1 MWVWWF
7 AAAVALIVVEVLSLD
22 LVLVMFAGG
31 AVAAGAAGGLGAGM
45 WVQILVFAL
54 VSGALLLALR
64 PWLLKHLRQR
74 TTLVETNVDAHPGR
88 SARTVTEVGPDGGRI
103 KLMGE
108 VWSAR
113 SSDATVFPVG
123 ETVTVIKI
131 EGATAVV
138 GAATEAATGTTPAS
152 PNS

>member
-31 AVAAGAAGGLGAGM
+31 AIAAGVAGGLGAGM
-45 WVQILVFAL
+45 WVQIVVFA
-54 VSGALLLALR
+54 VVATALLLSLR
-64 PWLLKHLRQR
+64 PWLLKHLRRR

-88 SARTVTEVGPDGGRI
+88 TARTVTEVGPDGGRI
-103 KLMGE
+103 KLVGE

-113 SSDATVFPVG
+113 SSDGTVFPVG
-123 ETVTVIKI
+123 TTVTVIKI

-138 GAATEAATGTTPAS
+138 GAATEVPGDVPAS